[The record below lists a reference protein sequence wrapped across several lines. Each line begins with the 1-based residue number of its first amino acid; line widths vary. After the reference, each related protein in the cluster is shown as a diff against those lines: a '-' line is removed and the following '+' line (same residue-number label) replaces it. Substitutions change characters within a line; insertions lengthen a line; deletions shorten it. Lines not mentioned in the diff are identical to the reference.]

1 MVINLNDGYADVLS
15 KISSSS
21 PTPGGG
27 SVAALTL
34 AHAHALGM
42 MVSRLTLGK
51 EKWSE
56 GHDSATEVI
65 ESSTEGIELSL
76 LLADEDASAFDT
88 VMNSYRLPRD
98 NDLQKS
104 TRSDAIVSS
113 TINAALVPLK
123 IMRASS
129 DFLQSIIGLSRT
141 GNPNALTDLLASSEL
156 ALASSRIAS
165 YNVRINL
172 DSLDDT
178 DEKKNISQEMD
189 SLLKSTLVSSSTIES
204 TIMERLKWD

>member
-1 MVINLNDGYADVLS
+1 MNDGYADVLS

-56 GHDSATEVI
+56 GHNSASEVI
-65 ESSTEGIELSL
+65 ELSTKGIDLSL
-76 LLADEDASAFDT
+76 LLADEDASAFDA
-88 VMNSYRLPRD
+88 VMDSYRLPRD
-98 NDLQKS
+98 NELQKS
-104 TRSDAIVSS
+104 IRAEAIESS
-113 TINAALVPLK
+113 TINAAFVPLK

-129 DFLQSIIGLSRT
+129 DFLQSIMGLSRT

-156 ALASSRIAS
+156 AYASSKIAS
-165 YNVRINL
+165 YNVQINL

-178 DEKKNISQEMD
+178 DEKKDIAQEME
-189 SLLKSTLVSSSTIES
+189 SLLKVSLASSTTIES
-204 TIMERLKWD
+204 IIMERLKWD

>member
-1 MVINLNDGYADVLS
+1 VINLNDGYADVLS

-56 GHDSATEVI
+56 GHNSASEVI
-65 ESSTEGIELSL
+65 ELSTKGIDLSL
-76 LLADEDASAFDT
+76 LLADEDASAFDA
-88 VMNSYRLPRD
+88 VMDSYRLPRD
-98 NDLQKS
+98 NELQKS
-104 TRSDAIVSS
+104 IRAEAIESS
-113 TINAALVPLK
+113 TINAAFVPLK

-129 DFLQSIIGLSRT
+129 DFLQSIMGLSRT

-156 ALASSRIAS
+156 AYASSKIAS
-165 YNVRINL
+165 YNVQINL

-178 DEKKNISQEMD
+178 NEKKDIAQEME
-189 SLLKSTLVSSSTIES
+189 SLLKVSLASSTTIES
-204 TIMERLKWD
+204 IIMERLKWD

>member
-1 MVINLNDGYADVLS
+1 MINLNDGYADVLS
-15 KISSSS
+15 RISSSS

-56 GHDSATEVI
+56 GHNSASEVI
-65 ESSTEGIELSL
+65 ELSTKGIDLSL
-76 LLADEDASAFDT
+76 LLADEDASAFDA
-88 VMNSYRLPRD
+88 VMDSYRLPRD
-98 NDLQKS
+98 NELQKS
-104 TRSDAIVSS
+104 IRAEAIESS
-113 TINAALVPLK
+113 TINAAFVPLK

-129 DFLQSIIGLSRT
+129 DFLQSIMGLSRT

-156 ALASSRIAS
+156 AYASSKIAS
-165 YNVRINL
+165 YNVQINL

-178 DEKKNISQEMD
+178 DEKKDIAQEMV
-189 SLLKSTLVSSSTIES
+189 SLLKASLASSTTIES
-204 TIMERLKWD
+204 IIMERLKWD

>member
-1 MVINLNDGYADVLS
+1 MINLNDGYADVLS
-15 KISSSS
+15 KISSPS

-42 MVSRLTLGK
+42 MVSRLTLSK

-56 GHDSATEVI
+56 GHDSASEVI
-65 ESSTEGIELSL
+65 ESSTKGIELSL
-76 LLADEDASAFDT
+76 SLANEDAAAFDD
-88 VMNSYRLPRD
+88 VIDSYRLPRD
-98 NDLQKS
+98 NEIQKS
-104 TRSDAIVSS
+104 IRAEAILSS

-129 DFLQSIIGLSRT
+129 DFLQSIMGLSRT

-156 ALASSRIAS
+156 AHVSSKVAS

-178 DEKKNISQEMD
+178 DEKKNIYQQME
-189 SLLKSTLVSSSTIES
+189 SLLKASHASSSTIES
-204 TIMERLKWD
+204 IILERLKWD

>member
-56 GHDSATEVI
+56 GHNSASEVI
-65 ESSTEGIELSL
+65 ELSTKGIDLSL
-76 LLADEDASAFDT
+76 LLADEDASAFDA
-88 VMNSYRLPRD
+88 VMDSYRLPRD

-104 TRSDAIVSS
+104 IRIEAIESS

-156 ALASSRIAS
+156 AYASSKIAS
-165 YNVRINL
+165 YNVQINL
-172 DSLDDT
+172 DSLDIT
-178 DEKKNISQEMD
+178 DEKKNISQEME
-189 SLLKSTLVSSSTIES
+189 SLLKASLDSSTTIES
-204 TIMERLKWD
+204 IIMERLKWD

>member
-1 MVINLNDGYADVLS
+1 MINLNDGYADVLS
-15 KISSSS
+15 RISSSS

-56 GHDSATEVI
+56 GHNSASEVI
-65 ESSTEGIELSL
+65 ELSTKGIDLSL
-76 LLADEDASAFDT
+76 LLADEDASAFDA
-88 VMNSYRLPRD
+88 VMDSYRLPRD
-98 NDLQKS
+98 NELQKS
-104 TRSDAIVSS
+104 IRAEAIESS
-113 TINAALVPLK
+113 TINAAFVPLK

-129 DFLQSIIGLSRT
+129 DFLQSIMGLSRT

-156 ALASSRIAS
+156 AYASSKIAS
-165 YNVRINL
+165 YNVQINL

-178 DEKKNISQEMD
+178 DEKKDIAQEME
-189 SLLKSTLVSSSTIES
+189 SLLKASLASSTTIES
-204 TIMERLKWD
+204 IIMERLKWD

>member
-1 MVINLNDGYADVLS
+1 MINLNDGYADVLS

-56 GHDSATEVI
+56 GHNSASEVI
-65 ESSTEGIELSL
+65 ELSTKGIDLSL
-76 LLADEDASAFDT
+76 LLADEDASAFDA
-88 VMNSYRLPRD
+88 VMDSYRLPRD
-98 NDLQKS
+98 NELQKS
-104 TRSDAIVSS
+104 IRAEAIESS

-156 ALASSRIAS
+156 AYASSKIAS
-165 YNVRINL
+165 YNVQINL
-172 DSLDDT
+172 DSLDNT
-178 DEKKNISQEMD
+178 DEKKNISQEME
-189 SLLKSTLVSSSTIES
+189 SLLKASLDSSTTIES
-204 TIMERLKWD
+204 IIMERLKWD

>member
-1 MVINLNDGYADVLS
+1 MNDGYADVLS

-56 GHDSATEVI
+56 GHDFATKVI
-65 ESSTEGIELSL
+65 ESSTVGIERAL
-76 LLADEDASAFDT
+76 LLSDEDASAFDA
-88 VMNSYRLPRD
+88 VIDSYNLPRD
-98 NDLQKS
+98 NDSQKS
-104 TRSDAIVSS
+104 IRAEAIVSS

-129 DFLQSIIGLSRT
+129 DFLQSIIGLSKT
-141 GNPNALTDLLASSEL
+141 GNANALTDLLASSEL
-156 ALASSRIAS
+156 AHASSRIAS
-165 YNVRINL
+165 YNVKINL
-172 DSLDDT
+172 DFLDDT
-178 DEKKNISQEMD
+178 DEKKNITQEMETLQKA
-189 SLLKSTLVSSSTIES
+189 SLASSCIIES
-204 TIMERLKWD
+204 NILERLKWD

>member
-1 MVINLNDGYADVLS
+1 MNDGYADVLS

-56 GHDSATEVI
+56 GHDFAAEVI
-65 ESSTEGIELSL
+65 ESSTVGIERAL
-76 LLADEDASAFDT
+76 LLSDEDASAFDA
-88 VMNSYRLPRD
+88 VIDSYNLPRD
-98 NDLQKS
+98 NDSQKS
-104 TRSDAIVSS
+104 IRAEAIVSS
-113 TINAALVPLK
+113 TIKAALVPLK

-129 DFLQSIIGLSRT
+129 DFLQSIIGLSKT
-141 GNPNALTDLLASSEL
+141 GNANALTDLLASSEL
-156 ALASSRIAS
+156 AHASSRIAS
-165 YNVRINL
+165 YNVKINL
-172 DSLDDT
+172 DFLDDT
-178 DEKKNISQEMD
+178 DEKKNITQEMETLQKA
-189 SLLKSTLVSSSTIES
+189 SLASSCIIES
-204 TIMERLKWD
+204 NILERLKWD

>member
-1 MVINLNDGYADVLS
+1 MNDGYADVLS

-56 GHDSATEVI
+56 GHNSASEVI
-65 ESSTEGIELSL
+65 ELSTKGIDLSL
-76 LLADEDASAFDT
+76 LLADEDASAFDA
-88 VMNSYRLPRD
+88 VMDSYRLPRD
-98 NDLQKS
+98 NELQKS
-104 TRSDAIVSS
+104 IRAEAIESS
-113 TINAALVPLK
+113 TINAAFVPLK

-129 DFLQSIIGLSRT
+129 DFLQSIMGLSRT

-156 ALASSRIAS
+156 AYASSKIAS
-165 YNVRINL
+165 YNVQINL

-178 DEKKNISQEMD
+178 NEKKDIAQEME
-189 SLLKSTLVSSSTIES
+189 SLLKVSLASSTTIES
-204 TIMERLKWD
+204 IIMERLKWD

>member
-1 MVINLNDGYADVLS
+1 MNDGYADVLS

-56 GHDSATEVI
+56 GHDFAAEVI
-65 ESSTEGIELSL
+65 ESSTVGIERAL
-76 LLADEDASAFDT
+76 LLSDEDASAFDA
-88 VMNSYRLPRD
+88 VIDSYNLPRD
-98 NDLQKS
+98 NDSQKS
-104 TRSDAIVSS
+104 IRAEAIVSS

-129 DFLQSIIGLSRT
+129 DFLQSIIGLSKT
-141 GNPNALTDLLASSEL
+141 GNANALTDLLASSEL
-156 ALASSRIAS
+156 AHASSRIAS
-165 YNVRINL
+165 YNVKINL
-172 DSLDDT
+172 DSLDNT
-178 DEKKNISQEMD
+178 DEKKNISQEMEKLQKA
-189 SLLKSTLVSSSTIES
+189 SLASSCIIES
-204 TIMERLKWD
+204 NILERLKWD

>member
-1 MVINLNDGYADVLS
+1 LNDGYADVLS
-15 KISSSS
+15 RISSSS

-27 SVAALTL
+27 SVAALSL

-56 GHDSATEVI
+56 GHNSASEVI
-65 ESSTEGIELSL
+65 ELSTKGIDLSL
-76 LLADEDASAFDT
+76 LLADEDASAFDA
-88 VMNSYRLPRD
+88 VMDSYRLPRD
-98 NDLQKS
+98 NELQKS
-104 TRSDAIVSS
+104 IRAEAIESS
-113 TINAALVPLK
+113 TINAAFVPLK

-129 DFLQSIIGLSRT
+129 DFLQSIMGLSRT

-156 ALASSRIAS
+156 AYASSKIAS
-165 YNVRINL
+165 YNVQINL

-178 DEKKNISQEMD
+178 DEKKDIAQEME
-189 SLLKSTLVSSSTIES
+189 SLLKASLASSTTIES
-204 TIMERLKWD
+204 IIMERLKWD

>member
-1 MVINLNDGYADVLS
+1 LNDGYADVLS
-15 KISSSS
+15 RISSSS

-56 GHDSATEVI
+56 GHNSASEVI
-65 ESSTEGIELSL
+65 ELSTKGIDLSL
-76 LLADEDASAFDT
+76 LLADEDASAFDA
-88 VMNSYRLPRD
+88 VMDSYRLPRD
-98 NDLQKS
+98 NELQKS
-104 TRSDAIVSS
+104 IRAEAIESS
-113 TINAALVPLK
+113 TINAAFVPLK

-129 DFLQSIIGLSRT
+129 DFLQSIMGLSRT

-156 ALASSRIAS
+156 AYASSKIAS
-165 YNVRINL
+165 YNVQINL

-178 DEKKNISQEMD
+178 DEKKDIAQEME
-189 SLLKSTLVSSSTIES
+189 SLLKASLASSTTIES
-204 TIMERLKWD
+204 IIMERLKWD

>member
-1 MVINLNDGYADVLS
+1 MINLNEGYADVLS
-15 KISSSS
+15 RISSSS

-27 SVAALTL
+27 SVAALSL

-56 GHDSATEVI
+56 GHNSASEVI
-65 ESSTEGIELSL
+65 ELSTKGIDLSL
-76 LLADEDASAFDT
+76 LLADEDASAFDA
-88 VMNSYRLPRD
+88 VMDSYRLPRD
-98 NDLQKS
+98 NELQKS
-104 TRSDAIVSS
+104 IRAEAIESS
-113 TINAALVPLK
+113 TINAAFVPLK

-129 DFLQSIIGLSRT
+129 DFLQSIMGLSRT

-156 ALASSRIAS
+156 AYASSKIAS
-165 YNVRINL
+165 YNVQINL

-178 DEKKNISQEMD
+178 DEKKDIAQEME
-189 SLLKSTLVSSSTIES
+189 SLLKASLASSTTIES
-204 TIMERLKWD
+204 IIMERLKWD

>member
-1 MVINLNDGYADVLS
+1 MINLNDGYADVLS

-56 GHDSATEVI
+56 GHDFAAEVI
-65 ESSTEGIELSL
+65 ESSTVGIERAL
-76 LLADEDASAFDT
+76 LLSDEDASAFDA
-88 VMNSYRLPRD
+88 VIDSYNLPRD
-98 NDLQKS
+98 NDSQKS
-104 TRSDAIVSS
+104 IRAEAIVSS
-113 TINAALVPLK
+113 TIKAALVPLK

-129 DFLQSIIGLSRT
+129 DFLQSIIGLSKT
-141 GNPNALTDLLASSEL
+141 GNANALTDLLASSEL
-156 ALASSRIAS
+156 AHASSRIAS
-165 YNVRINL
+165 YNVKINL

-178 DEKKNISQEMD
+178 DEKKNISQEMEKLQKA
-189 SLLKSTLVSSSTIES
+189 SLASSCIIES
-204 TIMERLKWD
+204 TILERLKWD

>member
-1 MVINLNDGYADVLS
+1 MNDGYADVLS
-15 KISSSS
+15 RISSSS

-56 GHDSATEVI
+56 GHNSASEVI
-65 ESSTEGIELSL
+65 ELSTKGIDLSL
-76 LLADEDASAFDT
+76 LLADEDASAFDA
-88 VMNSYRLPRD
+88 VMDSYRLPRD
-98 NDLQKS
+98 NELQKS
-104 TRSDAIVSS
+104 IRAEAIESS
-113 TINAALVPLK
+113 TINAAFVPLK

-129 DFLQSIIGLSRT
+129 DFLQSIMGLSRT

-156 ALASSRIAS
+156 AYASSKIAS
-165 YNVRINL
+165 YNVQINL

-178 DEKKNISQEMD
+178 DEKKDIAQEME
-189 SLLKSTLVSSSTIES
+189 SLLKASLASSTTIES
-204 TIMERLKWD
+204 IIMERLKWD

>member
-1 MVINLNDGYADVLS
+1 MINLNDGYADVLS

-56 GHDSATEVI
+56 GHISASEVI
-65 ESSTEGIELSL
+65 ELSTKGIDLSL
-76 LLADEDASAFDT
+76 LLADEDASAFDA
-88 VMNSYRLPRD
+88 VMDSYRLPRD

-104 TRSDAIVSS
+104 IRIEAIESS

-156 ALASSRIAS
+156 AYASSKIAS
-165 YNVRINL
+165 YNVQINL
-172 DSLDDT
+172 DSLDIT
-178 DEKKNISQEMD
+178 DEKKNISQEME
-189 SLLKSTLVSSSTIES
+189 SLLKASLDSSTTIES
-204 TIMERLKWD
+204 IIMERLKWD

>member
-1 MVINLNDGYADVLS
+1 MNDGYADVLS
-15 KISSSS
+15 RISSSS

-56 GHDSATEVI
+56 GHNSASEVI
-65 ESSTEGIELSL
+65 ELSTKGIDLSL
-76 LLADEDASAFDT
+76 LLADEDASAFDA
-88 VMNSYRLPRD
+88 VMDSYRLPRD
-98 NDLQKS
+98 NELQKS
-104 TRSDAIVSS
+104 IRAEAIESS
-113 TINAALVPLK
+113 TINAAFVPLK

-129 DFLQSIIGLSRT
+129 DFLQSIMGLSRT

-156 ALASSRIAS
+156 AYASSKIAS
-165 YNVRINL
+165 YNVQINL

-178 DEKKNISQEMD
+178 DEKKDIAQEME
-189 SLLKSTLVSSSTIES
+189 SLLKVSLASSTTIES
-204 TIMERLKWD
+204 IIMERLKWD

>member
-1 MVINLNDGYADVLS
+1 MNDGYADVLS

-56 GHDSATEVI
+56 GHDFATKVI
-65 ESSTEGIELSL
+65 ESSTVGIERAL
-76 LLADEDASAFDT
+76 LLSDEDASAFDA
-88 VMNSYRLPRD
+88 VIDSYNLPRD
-98 NDLQKS
+98 NDSQKS
-104 TRSDAIVSS
+104 IRAEAIVSS

-129 DFLQSIIGLSRT
+129 DFLQSIIGLSKT
-141 GNPNALTDLLASSEL
+141 GNANALTDLLASSEL
-156 ALASSRIAS
+156 AHASSRIAS
-165 YNVRINL
+165 YNVKINL
-172 DSLDDT
+172 DFLDNT
-178 DEKKNISQEMD
+178 DEKKNISQEMEKLQKA
-189 SLLKSTLVSSSTIES
+189 SLASSCIIES
-204 TIMERLKWD
+204 TILERLKWD

>member
-1 MVINLNDGYADVLS
+1 MNDGYAEVLS

-56 GHDSATEVI
+56 GHNSASEVI
-65 ESSTEGIELSL
+65 ELSTKGIDLSL
-76 LLADEDASAFDT
+76 LLADEDASAFDA
-88 VMNSYRLPRD
+88 VMESYRLPRD

-104 TRSDAIVSS
+104 TRADAIVSS

-141 GNPNALTDLLASSEL
+141 SNPNALTDLLASCQL
-156 ALASSRIAS
+156 AHASSKIAS
-165 YNVRINL
+165 YNVQINL
-172 DSLDDT
+172 DSLDNT
-178 DEKKNISQEMD
+178 DEKKNISQEMETLRKA
-189 SLLKSTLVSSSTIES
+189 SLASSTTIEAI
-204 TIMERLKWD
+204 IMERLKWG

>member
-1 MVINLNDGYADVLS
+1 MNDGYSDVLS

-42 MVSRLTLGK
+42 MVSNLTLGK

-56 GHDSATEVI
+56 GHNSASEVI
-65 ESSTEGIELSL
+65 ELSTKGIDLSL
-76 LLADEDASAFDT
+76 LLADEDASAFDA
-88 VMNSYRLPRD
+88 VMDSYRLPRD
-98 NDLQKS
+98 NELQKS
-104 TRSDAIVSS
+104 IRAEAIESS
-113 TINAALVPLK
+113 TINAAFVPLK

-129 DFLQSIIGLSRT
+129 DFLQSIMGLSRT

-156 ALASSRIAS
+156 AHASSRIAS

-178 DEKKNISQEMD
+178 DEKKNISQEME
-189 SLLKSTLVSSSTIES
+189 TLQNASVTSYSTIES
-204 TIMERLKWD
+204 TILERLKWD

>member
-1 MVINLNDGYADVLS
+1 MINLNDGYADVLS

-56 GHDSATEVI
+56 GHNSASEVI
-65 ESSTEGIELSL
+65 ELSTKGIDLSL
-76 LLADEDASAFDT
+76 LLADEDASAFDA
-88 VMNSYRLPRD
+88 VMDSYRLPRD

-104 TRSDAIVSS
+104 IRIEAIESS

-156 ALASSRIAS
+156 AYASSKIAS
-165 YNVRINL
+165 YNVQINL
-172 DSLDDT
+172 DSLDNT
-178 DEKKNISQEMD
+178 DEKKNISQEME
-189 SLLKSTLVSSSTIES
+189 SLLKASLDSSTTIES
-204 TIMERLKWD
+204 IIMERLKWD

>member
-1 MVINLNDGYADVLS
+1 MINLNDGYADVLS

-56 GHDSATEVI
+56 GHDFATKVI
-65 ESSTEGIELSL
+65 ESSTVGIERAL
-76 LLADEDASAFDT
+76 LLSDEDASAFDA
-88 VMNSYRLPRD
+88 VIDSYNLPRD
-98 NDLQKS
+98 NDSQKS
-104 TRSDAIVSS
+104 IRAEAIVSS

-129 DFLQSIIGLSRT
+129 DFLQSIIGLSKT
-141 GNPNALTDLLASSEL
+141 GNANALTDLLASSEL
-156 ALASSRIAS
+156 AHASSIIAS
-165 YNVRINL
+165 YNVKINL

-178 DEKKNISQEMD
+178 DEKKNISQEMET
-189 SLLKSTLVSSSTIES
+189 LQKSSFASSSIIEATIL
-204 TIMERLKWD
+204 ERLRWS

>member
-1 MVINLNDGYADVLS
+1 MINLNDGYADVLS

-56 GHDSATEVI
+56 GHDFAAEVI
-65 ESSTEGIELSL
+65 ESSTVGIERAL
-76 LLADEDASAFDT
+76 LLSDEDASAFDA
-88 VMNSYRLPRD
+88 VIDSYNLPRD
-98 NDLQKS
+98 NDSQKS
-104 TRSDAIVSS
+104 IRAEAIVSS
-113 TINAALVPLK
+113 TIKAALVPLK

-129 DFLQSIIGLSRT
+129 DFLQSIIGLSKT
-141 GNPNALTDLLASSEL
+141 GNANALTDLLASSEL
-156 ALASSRIAS
+156 AHASSRIAS
-165 YNVRINL
+165 YNVKINL
-172 DSLDDT
+172 DFLDDT
-178 DEKKNISQEMD
+178 DEKKNITQEMETLQKA
-189 SLLKSTLVSSSTIES
+189 SLASSCIIES
-204 TIMERLKWD
+204 NILERLKWD

>member
-1 MVINLNDGYADVLS
+1 MNDGYADVLS

-56 GHDSATEVI
+56 GHDFAAEVI
-65 ESSTEGIELSL
+65 ESSTVGIERAL
-76 LLADEDASAFDT
+76 LLSDEDASAFDA
-88 VMNSYRLPRD
+88 VIDSYNLPRD
-98 NDLQKS
+98 NDSQKS
-104 TRSDAIVSS
+104 TRAEAIVSS
-113 TINAALVPLK
+113 TIKAALVPLK

-129 DFLQSIIGLSRT
+129 DFLQSIIGLSKT
-141 GNPNALTDLLASSEL
+141 GNANALTDLLASSEL
-156 ALASSRIAS
+156 AHASSRIAS
-165 YNVRINL
+165 YNVKINL

-178 DEKKNISQEMD
+178 DEKKNITQEMETLQKA
-189 SLLKSTLVSSSTIES
+189 SLASSCIIES
-204 TIMERLKWD
+204 NILERLKWD

>member
-1 MVINLNDGYADVLS
+1 
-15 KISSSS
+15 
-21 PTPGGG
+21 
-27 SVAALTL
+27 
-34 AHAHALGM
+34 M

-56 GHDSATEVI
+56 GHNSASEVI
-65 ESSTEGIELSL
+65 ELSTKGIDLSL
-76 LLADEDASAFDT
+76 LLADEDASAFDA
-88 VMNSYRLPRD
+88 VMDSYRLPRD

-104 TRSDAIVSS
+104 IRTEAIESS

-156 ALASSRIAS
+156 AYASSKIAS
-165 YNVRINL
+165 YNVQINL
-172 DSLDDT
+172 DSLDNT
-178 DEKKNISQEMD
+178 DEKKNISQEME
-189 SLLKSTLVSSSTIES
+189 SLLKASLDSSTTIES
-204 TIMERLKWD
+204 IIMERLKWD

>member
-1 MVINLNDGYADVLS
+1 MNDGYADVLS
-15 KISSSS
+15 RISSSS

-56 GHDSATEVI
+56 GHNSASEVI
-65 ESSTEGIELSL
+65 ELSTKGIDLSL
-76 LLADEDASAFDT
+76 LLADEDASAFDA
-88 VMNSYRLPRD
+88 VMDSYRLPRD
-98 NDLQKS
+98 NELQKS
-104 TRSDAIVSS
+104 IRAEAIESS
-113 TINAALVPLK
+113 TINAAFVPLK

-129 DFLQSIIGLSRT
+129 DFLQSIMGLSRT

-156 ALASSRIAS
+156 AYASSKIAS
-165 YNVRINL
+165 YNVQINL

-178 DEKKNISQEMD
+178 DEKKDIAQEME
-189 SLLKSTLVSSSTIES
+189 SLLKASLDSSTTIES
-204 TIMERLKWD
+204 IIMERLKWD

>member
-1 MVINLNDGYADVLS
+1 MINLNDGYADVLS
-15 KISSSS
+15 RISSSS

-27 SVAALTL
+27 SVAALSL

-56 GHDSATEVI
+56 GHNSASEVI
-65 ESSTEGIELSL
+65 ELSTKGIDLSL
-76 LLADEDASAFDT
+76 LLADEDASAFDA
-88 VMNSYRLPRD
+88 VMDSYRLPRD

-104 TRSDAIVSS
+104 IRIEAIESS

-156 ALASSRIAS
+156 AYASSKIAS
-165 YNVRINL
+165 YNVQINL

-178 DEKKNISQEMD
+178 DEKKDIAQEME
-189 SLLKSTLVSSSTIES
+189 SLLKASLASSTTIES
-204 TIMERLKWD
+204 IIMERLKWD

>member
-1 MVINLNDGYADVLS
+1 MNDGYADVLS

-56 GHDSATEVI
+56 GHNSASEVI
-65 ESSTEGIELSL
+65 ELSTKGIDLSL
-76 LLADEDASAFDT
+76 LLADEDASAFDA
-88 VMNSYRLPRD
+88 VMDSYRLPRD
-98 NDLQKS
+98 NELQKS
-104 TRSDAIVSS
+104 IRAEAIESS
-113 TINAALVPLK
+113 TINAAFVPLK

-129 DFLQSIIGLSRT
+129 DFLQSIMGLSRT

-156 ALASSRIAS
+156 AYASSKIAS
-165 YNVRINL
+165 YNVQINL

-178 DEKKNISQEMD
+178 NEKKDIAQEME
-189 SLLKSTLVSSSTIES
+189 SLLKASLASSTTIES
-204 TIMERLKWD
+204 IIMERLKWD

>member
-1 MVINLNDGYADVLS
+1 MINLNDGYAEVLS

-56 GHDSATEVI
+56 GHNSASEVI
-65 ESSTEGIELSL
+65 ELSTKGIDLSL
-76 LLADEDASAFDT
+76 LLADEDASAFDA
-88 VMNSYRLPRD
+88 VMESYRLPRD

-104 TRSDAIVSS
+104 TRADAIVSS

-141 GNPNALTDLLASSEL
+141 SNPNALTDLLASCQL
-156 ALASSRIAS
+156 AHASSKIAS
-165 YNVRINL
+165 YNVQINL
-172 DSLDDT
+172 DSLDNT
-178 DEKKNISQEMD
+178 DEKKNISQEMETLRKA
-189 SLLKSTLVSSSTIES
+189 SLASSTTIEAI
-204 TIMERLKWD
+204 IMERLKWG

>member
-1 MVINLNDGYADVLS
+1 MNEGYADVLS
-15 KISSSS
+15 RISSSS

-27 SVAALTL
+27 SVAALSL

-56 GHDSATEVI
+56 GHNSASEVI
-65 ESSTEGIELSL
+65 ELSTKGIDLSL
-76 LLADEDASAFDT
+76 LLADEDASAFDA
-88 VMNSYRLPRD
+88 VMDSYRLPRD
-98 NDLQKS
+98 NELQKS
-104 TRSDAIVSS
+104 IRAEAIESS
-113 TINAALVPLK
+113 TINAAFVPLK

-129 DFLQSIIGLSRT
+129 DFLQSIMGLSRT

-156 ALASSRIAS
+156 AYASSKIAS
-165 YNVRINL
+165 YNVQINL

-178 DEKKNISQEMD
+178 DEKKDIAQEME
-189 SLLKSTLVSSSTIES
+189 SLLKASLASSTTIES
-204 TIMERLKWD
+204 IIMERLKWD

>member
-56 GHDSATEVI
+56 GHNSASEVI
-65 ESSTEGIELSL
+65 ELSTKGIDLSL
-76 LLADEDASAFDT
+76 LLADEDASAFDA
-88 VMNSYRLPRD
+88 VMESYRLPRD

-104 TRSDAIVSS
+104 TRADAIVSS

-141 GNPNALTDLLASSEL
+141 SNPNALTDLLASCQL
-156 ALASSRIAS
+156 AHASSKIAS
-165 YNVRINL
+165 YNVQINL
-172 DSLDDT
+172 DSLDNT
-178 DEKKNISQEMD
+178 DEKKNISQEMETLRKA
-189 SLLKSTLVSSSTIES
+189 SLASSTTIEAI
-204 TIMERLKWD
+204 IMERLKWG

>member
-1 MVINLNDGYADVLS
+1 MNDGYADVLS
-15 KISSSS
+15 RISSSS

-56 GHDSATEVI
+56 GHNSASEVI
-65 ESSTEGIELSL
+65 ELSTKGIDLSL
-76 LLADEDASAFDT
+76 LLADEDASAFDA
-88 VMNSYRLPRD
+88 VMDSYRLPRD
-98 NDLQKS
+98 NELQKS
-104 TRSDAIVSS
+104 IRAEAIESS
-113 TINAALVPLK
+113 TINAAFVPLK

-129 DFLQSIIGLSRT
+129 DFLQSIMGLSRT

-156 ALASSRIAS
+156 AYSSSKIAS
-165 YNVRINL
+165 YNVQINL

-178 DEKKNISQEMD
+178 DEKKDIAQEME
-189 SLLKSTLVSSSTIES
+189 SLLKASLASSTTIES
-204 TIMERLKWD
+204 IIMERLKWD

>member
-1 MVINLNDGYADVLS
+1 MNEGYADVLS
-15 KISSSS
+15 RISSSS

-56 GHDSATEVI
+56 GHNSASEVI
-65 ESSTEGIELSL
+65 ELSTKGIDLSL
-76 LLADEDASAFDT
+76 LLADEDASAFDA
-88 VMNSYRLPRD
+88 VMDSYRLPRD
-98 NDLQKS
+98 NELQKS
-104 TRSDAIVSS
+104 IRAEAIESS
-113 TINAALVPLK
+113 TINAAFVPLK

-129 DFLQSIIGLSRT
+129 DFLQSIMGLSRT

-156 ALASSRIAS
+156 AYASSKIAS
-165 YNVRINL
+165 YNVQINL

-178 DEKKNISQEMD
+178 DEKKDIAQEME
-189 SLLKSTLVSSSTIES
+189 SLLKASLASSTTIES
-204 TIMERLKWD
+204 IIMERLKWD

>member
-1 MVINLNDGYADVLS
+1 MNDGYADVLS

-56 GHDSATEVI
+56 GHNSASEVI
-65 ESSTEGIELSL
+65 ELSTKGIDLSL
-76 LLADEDASAFDT
+76 LLADEDASAFDA
-88 VMNSYRLPRD
+88 VMDSYRLPRD
-98 NDLQKS
+98 NELQKS
-104 TRSDAIVSS
+104 IRAEAIESS
-113 TINAALVPLK
+113 TINAAFVPLK

-129 DFLQSIIGLSRT
+129 DFLQSIMGLSRT

-156 ALASSRIAS
+156 AYSSSKIAS
-165 YNVRINL
+165 YNVQINL

-178 DEKKNISQEMD
+178 DEKKDIAQEME
-189 SLLKSTLVSSSTIES
+189 SLLKASLASSTTIES
-204 TIMERLKWD
+204 IIMERLKWD

>member
-1 MVINLNDGYADVLS
+1 MNDGYADVLS
-15 KISSSS
+15 RISSSS

-56 GHDSATEVI
+56 GHNSASEVI
-65 ESSTEGIELSL
+65 ELSTKGIDLSL
-76 LLADEDASAFDT
+76 LLADEDASAFDA
-88 VMNSYRLPRD
+88 VMDSYRLPRD
-98 NDLQKS
+98 NELQKS
-104 TRSDAIVSS
+104 IRAEAIESS
-113 TINAALVPLK
+113 TINAAFVPLK

-129 DFLQSIIGLSRT
+129 DFLQSIMGLSRT

-156 ALASSRIAS
+156 AYASSKIAS
-165 YNVRINL
+165 YNVQINL

-178 DEKKNISQEMD
+178 DEKKDIAQEMV
-189 SLLKSTLVSSSTIES
+189 SLLKASLASSTTIES
-204 TIMERLKWD
+204 IIMERLKWD

>member
-1 MVINLNDGYADVLS
+1 MINLNDGYADVLS

-56 GHDSATEVI
+56 GHISASEVI
-65 ESSTEGIELSL
+65 ELSTKGIDLSL
-76 LLADEDASAFDT
+76 LLADEDASAFDA
-88 VMNSYRLPRD
+88 VMDSYRLPRD

-104 TRSDAIVSS
+104 IRIEAIESS

-156 ALASSRIAS
+156 AYASSKIAS
-165 YNVRINL
+165 YNVQINL
-172 DSLDDT
+172 DSLDNT
-178 DEKKNISQEMD
+178 DEKKNISQEME
-189 SLLKSTLVSSSTIES
+189 SLLKASLDSSTTIES
-204 TIMERLKWD
+204 IIMERLKWD